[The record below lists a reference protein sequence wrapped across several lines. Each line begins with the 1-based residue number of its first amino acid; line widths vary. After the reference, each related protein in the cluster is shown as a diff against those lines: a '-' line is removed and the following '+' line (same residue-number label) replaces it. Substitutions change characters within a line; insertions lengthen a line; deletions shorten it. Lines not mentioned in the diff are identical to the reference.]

1 MSKLNSAIIK
11 KKISEFLKVPLEKL
25 NDEVELR
32 TLVSNSFILIE
43 LIIELQ
49 NEFDIVLMQ
58 EELMSVVK
66 LSDMI
71 ELLESKA
78 K

>member
-78 K
+78 R

>member
-25 NDEVELR
+25 DDEVELR

-58 EELMSVVK
+58 EELMGVVK

-71 ELLESKA
+71 KLLESKA
-78 K
+78 T

>member
-58 EELMSVVK
+58 EELMGVVK

-71 ELLESKA
+71 KLLESKA
-78 K
+78 T